1 MALNS
6 FLFLLGFLP
15 IVVCGAHLLRRH
27 RSARAAQIWILLASL
42 VFYSWDVP
50 ADLSLLLGSIAF
62 NWAIAAALGSSS
74 TAPARRKQL
83 FVVGLSANIAL
94 LSVFKYAKEVSA
106 GLGTLVGHDLGIPN
120 LGFPLGISF
129 FTLTQI
135 MYLVDCY
142 EGLVPSNSLFD
153 HATFVSFFPNV
164 TAGPLIRAKLF
175 IGQLGMLA
183 EPLNRDERLTRSAA
197 LLTIGLF
204 KKVVLGDSF
213 AQVARAG
220 FANVGSLSTLGAWL
234 TMLSGTFEMYFDFSG
249 YSDMAFGAAGL
260 LGVTIV
266 RNFNAPFRA
275 VTISDFW
282 RRWHISL
289 SQFITT
295 YLYTPLLRLM
305 GRASIHKSAL
315 ATLLAM
321 AITGLWHGA
330 AWTFFLFYTMHGAGL
345 AGYQYWKRM
354 KRPLPRPMALLT
366 TFLFVNLA
374 FVTVHAPDV
383 KAALRVVWHLLP
395 RTDLVGVAPLQ
406 AAIAISDLRM
416 LALPVILG
424 SVMAFVGPTSDE
436 LAERFRPSHRSAAA
450 IIGMLLVAYMF
461 MDAGTATPFR
471 YRQF

>member
-15 IVVCGAHLLRRH
+15 IVVLGAHLLRRH
-27 RSARAAQIWILLASL
+27 RSARAAQSWILLASL
-42 VFYSWDVP
+42 VFYSWDRP
-50 ADLSLLLGSIAF
+50 ADLLLLLASIAF
-62 NWAIAAALGSSS
+62 NWAIATALASSA
-74 TAPARRKQL
+74 TAPTRRRQL
-83 FVVGLSANIAL
+83 FAVGLSANVVL
-94 LSVFKYAKEVSA
+94 LGVFKYANAVSA
-106 GLGTLVGHDLGIPN
+106 GLGTLLGHDFADLN

-142 EGLVPSNSLFD
+142 EGLVPSNSLFN

-197 LLTIGLF
+197 LVTIGLF

-213 AQVARAG
+213 AQIARAG
-220 FANVGSLSTLGAWL
+220 FANVGALSTLGAWL

-330 AWTFFLFYTMHGAGL
+330 AWTFLLFYTMHGAGL
-345 AGYQYWKRM
+345 AGLSVLETHEATAAAPRGRVNDLPLRQPCIRHRSCTRCQI
-354 KRPLPRPMALLT
+354 RPEGG
-366 TFLFVNLA
+366 LA
-374 FVTVHAPDV
+374 AP
-383 KAALRVVWHLLP
+383 AAERLGQRRAASSSDRHLGP
-395 RTDLVGVAPLQ
+395 ADVGVAGDPRRLHGVRRT
-406 AAIAISDLRM
+406 D
-416 LALPVILG
+416 
-424 SVMAFVGPTSDE
+424 
-436 LAERFRPSHRSAAA
+436 
-450 IIGMLLVAYMF
+450 IG
-461 MDAGTATPFR
+461 
-471 YRQF
+471 